1 MTHDVYAIVK
11 LTEKSR
17 AVLDGTELVLR
28 KVDAKA
34 EKEAER
40 EDGRITTRK
49 KTTSSKRKAGA
60 AALSGED
67 QALFER
73 LRVLRMEIAKEEKIP
88 PYIVFSDKTLISM
101 CQLRPKNLEELLEVS
116 GVGVVK
122 AEKYGERF
130 LQLLAVENGSL

>member
-1 MTHDVYAIVK
+1 MKNFFTI
-11 LTEKSR
+11 TETAFAAVLLASAVAVHAADEATERRLGIR
-17 AVLDGTELVLR
+17 AVANGDYSNAVNFFKSAL
-28 KVDAKA
+28 
-34 EKEAER
+34 
-40 EDGRITTRK
+40 
-49 KTTSSKRKAGA
+49 
-60 AALSGED
+60 ALSGED

-130 LQLLAVENGSL
+130 LHLLALGNGSL

>member
-1 MTHDVYAIVK
+1 M
-11 LTEKSR
+11 
-17 AVLDGTELVLR
+17 LR
-28 KVDAKA
+28 KVDTKA
-34 EKEAER
+34 EKESEP

-130 LQLLAVENGSL
+130 LHLLALGNGSS